1 MKYVEY
7 FCSAAGTNTDADA
20 DKPEA
25 ELGTAGKVSVGI
37 FARGKDDGTDGSVGV
52 ATEPVEVLVTGT
64 NVLDGRLRRFG
75 RTDEGCCES
84 GSGAWGWTVASGGID
99 DETGCKVEPNSVV
112 ATGE

>member
-1 MKYVEY
+1 VKYVEY

-52 ATEPVEVLVTGT
+52 ASKPVEVLVTGT
-64 NVLDGRLRRFG
+64 NVLDGRRRRFG
-75 RTDEGCCES
+75 RT
-84 GSGAWGWTVASGGID
+84 
-99 DETGCKVEPNSVV
+99 
-112 ATGE
+112 